1 KKKLERRVMLLELKA
16 SQRNQ
21 YYNGSSDNNPGFRVD
36 RLGGYVNVNYEP
48 QVVHRDFS
56 QRGQEYTPNL
66 QTQGSN
72 NAYGGNRGNYSNNR
86 SNKES
91 RSSAAGAWRTRTK
104 DDEDDDTSL
113 GSSVYS
119 QPSVLS
125 DGNPNLRRQNTTESR
140 RQEPLYENE
149 QEFTNNYEPLEYPP
163 SPHAASTTTR
173 GSTAALT
180 SGITNNNIM
189 DQQYYQNPPEQFD
202 VYNDF
207 NNNLRQYN
215 YDEET
220 ASNPSNAALAGSNAY
235 SKNNFNGKDYTNR
248 DLPGG
253 NSDEKV
259 ILSIG
264 IYFVWPRIPS
274 FSVPGDKT
282 SPSTSKTPTFRV
294 DSSPIVDMDFTVT
307 ATVDSRDN
315 WLPFYFK
322 NISVQ
327 YFDPSNSRAIGG
339 GVVKD
344 FRISSRSLSSVNIP
358 LSILYQPSLPDGIV
372 TNYATACTTPTNATG
387 NRQTLLNARL
397 DLQMFIFGLDWIYKP
412 TTSITI
418 SDLKCPYEVPLSTS
432 SSSQ

>member
-1 KKKLERRVMLLELKA
+1 
-16 SQRNQ
+16 
-21 YYNGSSDNNPGFRVD
+21 
-36 RLGGYVNVNYEP
+36 
-48 QVVHRDFS
+48 
-56 QRGQEYTPNL
+56 
-66 QTQGSN
+66 
-72 NAYGGNRGNYSNNR
+72 
-86 SNKES
+86 
-91 RSSAAGAWRTRTK
+91 
-104 DDEDDDTSL
+104 
-113 GSSVYS
+113 
-119 QPSVLS
+119 
-125 DGNPNLRRQNTTESR
+125 
-140 RQEPLYENE
+140 
-149 QEFTNNYEPLEYPP
+149 
-163 SPHAASTTTR
+163 
-173 GSTAALT
+173 
-180 SGITNNNIM
+180 M

-253 NSDEKV
+253 NSDEKGVRHSTTGDHLVVKQNPKKRGCCCCCSRKLCVIITFIIVV

>member
-1 KKKLERRVMLLELKA
+1 MYNS

-21 YYNGSSDNNPGFRVD
+21 YYNGSSDNNSGFRVD

-56 QRGQEYTPNL
+56 QRGQEYT
-66 QTQGSN
+66 SN
-72 NAYGGNRGNYSNNR
+72 GGNRGNYSNNR

-91 RSSAAGAWRTRTK
+91 RSAAAGAWRTRTK

-119 QPSVLS
+119 QPSVLG

-140 RQEPLYENE
+140 RQEPLYEDE

-180 SGITNNNIM
+180 SGITQQPLYDQHENNNNMM
-189 DQQYYQNPPEQFD
+189 DQQYYQNQPEQFD

-207 NNNLRQYN
+207 NNNLRPHN

-235 SKNNFNGKDYTNR
+235 SKNNFNGKDHANR

-264 IYFVWPRIPS
+264 IFFVWPRIPS
-274 FSVPGDKT
+274 FSIPGDKT

-307 ATVDSRDN
+307 AMVDNRDN

-327 YFDPSNSRAIGG
+327 YFDPSNSRSIGG

-387 NRQTLLNARL
+387 NRQTLLSATLN
-397 DLQMFIFGLDWIYKP
+397 LQMFIFGLDWIYKP

-432 SSSQ
+432 STSSTSQ